1 MTRIELRQKLDDMDE
16 QELSILCADF
26 GGGDLSRHAVVRH
39 YVDHPEHE
47 RRICQLLG
55 LTMEEEKAVKAA
67 VSSARS
73 ARWSMICAVISSLAA
88 LFSVFLR

>member
-1 MTRIELRQKLDDMDE
+1 MTRSHNFAQISVEKT
-16 QELSILCADF
+16 
-26 GGGDLSRHAVVRH
+26 VREIPLIRD

-55 LTMEEEKAVKAA
+55 LTTEEEKAVKAA

-73 ARWSMICAVISSLAA
+73 ARWSMICAVISSLVA
-88 LFSVFLR
+88 LFSVFLRWG

>member
-1 MTRIELRQKLDDMDE
+1 MTVVELKKKLDSMTDDKVS
-16 QELSILCADF
+16 QFCADF
-26 GGGDLSRHAVVRH
+26 GGGDRSQHAVVRH